1 MTETVDQLIQARFAA
16 VANRSDDRD
25 WSDVLARASVRHTAR
40 LRRLPTRVALA
51 AAVALL
57 AAAVTAVAFGWPQTF
72 VDFLTSPPAPAKV
85 KNFFGAQ
92 NVSSPSGMSPE
103 AIPGEA
109 RKITTA
115 TFDANHIHPDHP
127 TVHTLYVAPREGGGF
142 CYLWTDYSGGCADAK
157 SARPLGVDWLANDYA
172 LLASGWVRSDAVKT
186 VEARFADGT
195 TAAIPV
201 TWISAPISSGF
212 FIYPVPPAHQT
223 RAAALSSVVALDA
236 QGAVVG
242 RQDFSLTKPLDEDVM
257 QTLPDGTKYSL
268 PRGWHAAQ
276 ARRVIS
282 LRSTKGSEI
291 YLWLMPRT
299 GGGDCYLFNRGEGC
313 VPPGSDPQMPPVN
326 GGLRGGA
333 DPVLFFAQ
341 TKPDVATVELRY
353 QSGERERLT
362 PVEGFVLTEITP
374 AHYKQG
380 TRLLAVVGLD
390 KSGNV
395 ISTEREYPHG
405 MGVYP
410 CQTPKK
416 LGYGVTACP

>member
-1 MTETVDQLIQARFAA
+1 MTETVDQLIKARFDA
-16 VANRSDDRD
+16 VADRGDDRD
-25 WSDVLARASVRHTAR
+25 WNDVLARASARHTGR
-40 LRRLPTRVALA
+40 LWQVPTRVALA
-51 AAVALL
+51 TGVALL
-57 AAAVTAVAFGWPQTF
+57 AAAATAVAFGWPQTF
-72 VDFLTSPPAPAKV
+72 VDFLTSPPAPANV

-103 AIPGEA
+103 SIPGEA

-115 TFDANHIHPDHP
+115 TFDADHIHPDHP
-127 TVHTLYVAPREGGGF
+127 TVHTLYVAPRKGGGF

-157 SARPLGVDWLANDYA
+157 STRPLGVDWLESDYA
-172 LLASGWVRSDAVKT
+172 TLVSGWVRSAAVKT
-186 VEARFADGT
+186 VEARYADGT
-195 TAAIPV
+195 TAPIPV

-212 FIYPVPPAHQT
+212 FVYPVPPAHQA
-223 RAAALSSVVALDA
+223 RADALSSVVALDA

-242 RQDFSLTKPLDEDVM
+242 RQDFTLTKPLDEDVM
-257 QTLPDGTKYSL
+257 QTLPDGTRYAL

-276 ARRVIS
+276 ARKVVS

-299 GGGDCYLFNRGEGC
+299 GGGVCFLYNRGEGC
-313 VPPGSDPQMPPVN
+313 TPSRSDPQMPPVN

-353 QSGERERLT
+353 QGGERERLT
-362 PVEGFVLTEITP
+362 PVEGFVLSEITP
-374 AHYKQG
+374 AHYKRG
-380 TRLLAVVGLD
+380 TRLLAVAGLD
-390 KSGNV
+390 KSGHV
-395 ISTEREYPHG
+395 ISTEREDPDG
-405 MGVYP
+405 LGAYP
-410 CQTPKK
+410 CRTPKR